1 MNASS
6 LRGRELPRLTCVLSR
21 VTFLLAFAL
30 AVVASWPAVASTDQS
45 SAAADSAVTDLSTE
59 ERPDLTHSHLAP
71 HARSAQIDFA
81 PDSRLVTVKTFVGNS
96 DAPSLTNVHPGSF
109 VVYEN
114 GLRQH
119 DVNVTV
125 EHAPLSIG
133 ILLEYGG
140 RYRALNAI
148 RGEKAATAAK
158 ELLQEIGADD
168 RVAVWKYA
176 DNVDPISEWSA
187 PAADS
192 FQRTQFDLPASPVS
206 ELNLYD
212 AIVGTLPKMQAMP
225 GRKALVLISSGI
237 DTFSKASFADA
248 LIEARNAGIPIY
260 VLNLGPLIR
269 SALLLG
275 SSEDGPYGSLNWTRA
290 ESELGKLARA
300 SGGQMYS
307 PESSLDLTGVY
318 DELLAKL
325 RVQYVIQ
332 YKSHDSESSSKP
344 RTVRVEFAE
353 SRSASSPSV
362 ALGTTGAHGRLIAE
376 AEYVPGMSSR
386 AQTNVSASTGDVT
399 QATPPPS
406 ASQ

>member
-1 MNASS
+1 MNAFS
-6 LRGRELPRLTCVLSR
+6 LRGRELPRLAWLLSR
-21 VTFLLAFAL
+21 ITFLLALTVL
-30 AVVASWPAVASTDQS
+30 ASRPAVAATGQPSPAGSTTL
-45 SAAADSAVTDLSTE
+45 TDLSKV
-59 ERPDLTHSHLAP
+59 ERPDLTNSHLAA
-71 HARSAQIDFA
+71 HAPSAQIDFA
-81 PDSRLVTVKTFVGNS
+81 PDSRLVTVKTFVENPE
-96 DAPSLTNVHPGSF
+96 APSLTNVHPGSF
-109 VVYEN
+109 VVYED

-119 DVNVTV
+119 DVNVAV
-125 EHAPLSIG
+125 EHAPLSLG

-140 RYRALNAI
+140 RYHALNQI
-148 RGEKAATAAK
+148 RGEKASAAAK
-158 ELLQEIGADD
+158 ELLNEIGADD

-176 DNVDPISEWSA
+176 DSVEPISEWSA
-187 PAADS
+187 PGAES
-192 FQRTQFDLPASPVS
+192 LQRTQLDLSAPPVS

-212 AIVGTLPKMQAMP
+212 AIVSTLPKMQAMP
-225 GRKALVLISSGI
+225 GRKALVLISSGV

-248 LIEARNAGIPIY
+248 LIEARSAGIPIY
-260 VLNLGPLIR
+260 VVNLGPLMR

-275 SSEDGPYGSLNWTRA
+275 SSEEGPYGSLNWTRA

-300 SGGQMYS
+300 SGGQMCS

-353 SRSASSPSV
+353 SRSASSPSA
-362 ALGTTGAHGRLIAE
+362 ALGTKGAHGRLIAE

-386 AQTNVSASTGDVT
+386 AQTNISASTGDVT